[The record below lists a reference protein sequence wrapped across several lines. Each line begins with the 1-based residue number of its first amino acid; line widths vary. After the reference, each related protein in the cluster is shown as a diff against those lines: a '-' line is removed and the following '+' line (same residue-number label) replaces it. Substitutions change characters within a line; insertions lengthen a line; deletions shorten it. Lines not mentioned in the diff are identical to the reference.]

1 MSGTAA
7 SLGSVRES
15 SRALLPL
22 PRREAPVATR
32 RHSPTGLLMAPACEV
47 ALPTL
52 EKVPTEQRFSAD
64 DGELLTLAEILARS
78 DMATVEDWQRSGR
91 DAARYL
97 SLTLERG
104 PVSMEGPRLIDGLI
118 WMSRSATDSLTMLIS
133 GDRKGRS
140 T

>member
-1 MSGTAA
+1 
-7 SLGSVRES
+7 
-15 SRALLPL
+15 
-22 PRREAPVATR
+22 
-32 RHSPTGLLMAPACEV
+32 MAPACEV

-118 WMSRSATDSLTMLIS
+118 WMSRSATDSLTMLIT